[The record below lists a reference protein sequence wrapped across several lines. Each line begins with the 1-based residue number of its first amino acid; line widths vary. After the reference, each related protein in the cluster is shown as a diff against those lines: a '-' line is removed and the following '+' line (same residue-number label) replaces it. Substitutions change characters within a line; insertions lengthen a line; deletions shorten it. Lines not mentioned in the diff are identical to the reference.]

1 MRRVLLVVMLTA
13 LLAGLAAGT
22 TLSAFTSQTDNGSN
36 VVTAAD
42 DFRAPTIS
50 AEVIGK
56 SSGGTTGFIKQGASY
71 FVYANINDTG
81 NPASGIASAT
91 ADVANVTTGSTSVT
105 LTAGSYTG
113 NGVSYNYRSAS
124 LTANATLS
132 EGAKSFSVSSSDN
145 ASNSGS
151 QTGSVTVDNTPPTA
165 FDVQTANGG
174 STVGEA
180 EQSDTVTYTFSEP
193 IDPGSVLA
201 GWDGSATNVVVRMRF
216 GSILAGNDDVRV
228 FNSSNTTQLP
238 LGVIDLGHTDYVT
251 GLVNGELRFGASG
264 TVSTMALSGNTITI
278 TLGNRTTVSG
288 GSAGTAGG
296 NGTMSWTPSGTP
308 TDRAGNASSTAA
320 ANESGAGDKEF

>member
-1 MRRVLLVVMLTA
+1 MRRVLLVAMLTA

-22 TLSAFTSQTDNGSN
+22 TLSAFTSETDNSSN

-50 AEVIGK
+50 AEVVGK
-56 SSGGTTGFIKQGASY
+56 STGGTTGYIKQGASY
-71 FVYANINDTG
+71 YVYANVTDTG
-81 NPASGIASAT
+81 NPASGIASVS
-91 ADVANVTTGSTSVT
+91 ADVSNLTTGATSVA
-105 LTAGSYTG
+105 LVAGSYSAGGT
-113 NGVSYNYRSAS
+113 SYNYRSA
-124 LTANATLS
+124 LQTANGTLS
-132 EGAKSFSVSSSDN
+132 EGAKSFTVSSSDN

-165 FDVQTANGG
+165 SDVQAANGG

-193 IDPGSVLA
+193 IDPESVLA

-216 GSILAGNDDVRV
+216 GSILAGNDDLRV

-238 LGVIDLGHTDYVT
+238 LGVIDLGRTDYVT
-251 GLVNGELRFGASG
+251 GLVSGELRFGASG
-264 TVSTMALSGNTITI
+264 TASTMALSGSTITI

-296 NGTMSWTPSGTP
+296 NGTMSWAPSGTP
-308 TDRAGNASSTAA
+308 TDRAGNASSTGA
-320 ANESGAGDKEF
+320 ANEGGAGDKEF